1 MLTAPPPP
9 TINLTPLLELRG
21 ISKIYGNLRANDEVS
36 IEVHAGSITALLG
49 ENGAGKSTLLKTIAG
64 AVLPDAGV
72 MLWNGREVLL
82 SDRRAVADLSIAM
95 VHQHFSLF
103 ETLTVGENIALSI
116 QLPALVIAARIKA
129 LCASYGWDL
138 SPDTAVYSLSYG
150 ERQQVEIIR
159 CLMRDPNLLILD
171 EPTSVLSPNGVEKLF
186 GTLRQLAT
194 EGRAILFT
202 SHKLDEVRELC
213 HSAIIMRRGKMVG
226 AAIPSQVSARQL
238 AEQMIGNTMP
248 EITHSPAKP
257 TSRSLL
263 EITDLSYVPEDPF
276 GRSLDGISLIV
287 KPGELVGIVGV
298 SGNGQRELVDLIIG
312 EQRPSAAMA
321 DRILL
326 DGDPIGNMNIHTR
339 RKAGIAFIPEE
350 RLGRASVPELALTE
364 NLLLAAGP
372 LGLVRRGVLDRVAA
386 RKMTGELIDR
396 YDIRCSGPDAEV
408 RTLSGG
414 NLQKFIAAREI
425 AIQPRLLI
433 AVQPTWGLDVAAA
446 SVLRQTL
453 MDLRAQSVGLLVVS
467 DELNEL
473 LEISDRIYVMNQGR
487 LSDPLNPREAEL
499 SLISA
504 LMTTAEN
511 RTTASATLAVT
522 ESSYR

>member
-1 MLTAPPPP
+1 MLMAPPPS

-64 AVLPDAGV
+64 SVLPDTGV
-72 MLWNGREVLL
+72 MLWDGREVLL

-171 EPTSVLSPNGVEKLF
+171 EPTSVLSPNGIEKLF

-213 HSAIIMRRGKMVG
+213 HSAIIMRRGKTVG
-226 AAIPSQVSARQL
+226 TAIPSQVSAREL
-238 AEQMIGNTMP
+238 AE
-248 EITHSPAKP
+248 
-257 TSRSLL
+257 
-263 EITDLSYVPEDPF
+263 PF
-276 GRSLDGISLIV
+276 V
-287 KPGELVGIVGV
+287 
-298 SGNGQRELVDLIIG
+298 
-312 EQRPSAAMA
+312 
-321 DRILL
+321 
-326 DGDPIGNMNIHTR
+326 TR
-339 RKAGIAFIPEE
+339 
-350 RLGRASVPELALTE
+350 
-364 NLLLAAGP
+364 
-372 LGLVRRGVLDRVAA
+372 DH
-386 RKMTGELIDR
+386 
-396 YDIRCSGPDAEV
+396 
-408 RTLSGG
+408 
-414 NLQKFIAAREI
+414 
-425 AIQPRLLI
+425 
-433 AVQPTWGLDVAAA
+433 
-446 SVLRQTL
+446 
-453 MDLRAQSVGLLVVS
+453 
-467 DELNEL
+467 
-473 LEISDRIYVMNQGR
+473 
-487 LSDPLNPREAEL
+487 
-499 SLISA
+499 
-504 LMTTAEN
+504 
-511 RTTASATLAVT
+511 
-522 ESSYR
+522 